1 MYINYGGDV
10 SMELVTTSE
19 MSRKWHIS
27 RRRIATLCKEGRILG
42 SVLKGNVWLLPEDAV
57 KPMDA
62 RHERHKQYKGNK
74 GEQRQYGQSD
84 T

>member
-1 MYINYGGDV
+1 
-10 SMELVTTSE
+10 MELVTTSE
-19 MSRKWHIS
+19 MSKKWHIS
-27 RRRIATLCKEGRILG
+27 RRRIATLCKEGRFLG

-62 RHERHKQYKGNK
+62 RHERSKQYKNNE
-74 GEQRQYGQSD
+74 GEQHQHGQSD

>member
-1 MYINYGGDV
+1 
-10 SMELVTTSE
+10 MELVTTSE
-19 MSRKWHIS
+19 MSKKWHIS

-62 RHERHKQYKGNK
+62 RHERHKRYKNNE
-74 GEQRQYGQSD
+74 GEQDQHGQSD